1 MRILLIGASGM
12 IGSRVAAETRDRG
25 HEVTG
30 ATRSGAD
37 GTEKADASDTAAIA
51 ALAAGKD
58 AVVFSISAGR
68 DGTPAEGPLLAAGRA
83 VLDAMRQAGVRR
95 LFVVGGAGSLEVAPS
110 VRLIDTP
117 EFPEIYK
124 NEALAQCALLDVI
137 RAEAEDLDWTYIS
150 PAAEIQPGERT
161 GTYRRGV
168 GRLVTDAEG
177 RSEISAEDFAI
188 GLVDELEKGAAA
200 DRHITFAH

>member
-12 IGSRVAAETRDRG
+12 IGSRVAAEARDRG

-30 ATRSGAD
+30 VARSGAA

-51 ALAAGKD
+51 ALAAGQD
-58 AVVFSISAGR
+58 AVVFSISSGR
-68 DGTPAEGPLLAAGRA
+68 DGSAAEGPLLAAGRA
-83 VLDAMRQAGVRR
+83 VFAAARQAGVRR
-95 LFVVGGAGSLEVAPS
+95 LVVVGGAGSLEVAPG

-124 NEALAQCALLDVI
+124 NEALAHCTLLEVI
-137 RAEAEDLDWTYIS
+137 RAEAGDLDWTYIS
-150 PAAEIQPGERT
+150 PAAEIQPGERA
-161 GTYRRGV
+161 GTYQRGV
-168 GRLVTDAEG
+168 GRLLTDAEG
-177 RSEISAEDFAI
+177 RSEISAEDFAV
-188 GLVDELEKGAAA
+188 GLVDELEKGAAT